1 MNYLALIGDV
11 RESKKLH
18 DRDAVQR
25 RLQAACDDLNGR
37 ADSLQLVSPFT
48 VTLGDEFQ
56 AVFSGAQTIWS
67 CIFVIESALHPVRFR
82 FGLGVGGIAT
92 AINRK
97 QSIGMDGPAFHLARE
112 AVVSLKGDRGNYRV
126 LGLNN
131 AQQLALHTLDLV
143 SHDRDSW
150 NRNRI
155 GIFNYLLNGASVANI
170 AKSIGISEQAV
181 YKNIRHGGL
190 ESIMGVFQGLSQ
202 QLDLQLGSGVGGAD
216 RVLGKSRF
224 EFEF

>member
-56 AVFSGAQTIWS
+56 AVFSGAQNVWS
-67 CIFVIESALHPVRFR
+67 CIFMIESALHPVRFR
-82 FGLGVGGIAT
+82 FGLGVGGIDT

-97 QSIGMDGPAFHLARE
+97 QAIGMDGTAFHLARE
-112 AVVSLKGDRGNYRV
+112 AVASLKGNRGSYRV

-143 SHDRDSW
+143 SHDRESW

-155 GIFNYLLNGASVANI
+155 RIFSYLLNGASVANI

-190 ESIMGVFQGLSQ
+190 ESIMGIFRGLSQ
-202 QLDLQLGSGVGGAD
+202 QLDLQLGSVVGGAD
-216 RVLGKSRF
+216 RVLG
-224 EFEF
+224 